1 MKSGSRP
8 VPPPRWR
15 RRPAERRREILDAAL
30 VVFGSRGY
38 DCATVA
44 DVARRAGVCPA
55 TVLHYFGSKASLFET
70 LLEDRF
76 LGGMDEEEALVTG
89 ARNEPVRLTM
99 RRLLTRMWDRLMA
112 PGMADLLLVGMAK
125 STTFPEA
132 GHVVFRSISER
143 WRGLLVTLLQAAVDR
158 GEYRTLDPHLTARV
172 LAGGLGGM
180 MMGMHR
186 FACYDPSAP
195 PPEDLLGHYLDL
207 VDHAL
212 AHPADITISSPA
224 FNAPRKGER

>member
-1 MKSGSRP
+1 MTSDCAAT
-8 VPPPRWR
+8 PPRWR

-30 VVFGSRGY
+30 GVFGSHGY

-44 DVARRAGVCPA
+44 EVARRAGVCPA

-76 LGGMDEEEALVTG
+76 LGGLDEEEALVTEV
-89 ARNEPVRLTM
+89 RDEPVRFTM
-99 RRLLTRMWDRLMA
+99 RRLMTRMWKRLMA

-143 WRGLLVTLLQAAVDR
+143 WRRLLVTVLQTAIDR
-158 GEYRTLDPHLTARV
+158 GEYRAVDPHLTARV

-195 PPEDLLGHYLDL
+195 PPDALLSHYLDL

-212 AHPADITISSPA
+212 SPSPEVAISTPALD
-224 FNAPRKGER
+224 APSKGER

>member
-1 MKSGSRP
+1 VNPDCEAS
-8 VPPPRWR
+8 PPRWR

-30 VVFGSRGY
+30 GVFGSRGY

-44 DVARRAGVCPA
+44 DVARSAGVCPA

-76 LGGMDEEEALVTG
+76 LGGLDEEEALVTE
-89 ARNEPVRLTM
+89 ARDEPVRLTM
-99 RRLLTRMWDRLMA
+99 RRLMTRMWKRLMA

-125 STTFPEA
+125 SATFPEA

-143 WRGLLVTLLQAAVDR
+143 WRRLLVTVLQTAADR
-158 GEYRTLDPHLTARV
+158 GEYRAVDPHLTARV

-195 PPEDLLGHYLDL
+195 PPEVLLSHYLDL

-212 AHPADITISSPA
+212 APTPQVTIPSPA
-224 FNAPRKGER
+224 FDAPGKGER

>member
-1 MKSGSRP
+1 MKRDVAAP
-8 VPPPRWR
+8 APRWR

-30 VVFGSRGY
+30 GVFGSRGY
-38 DCATVA
+38 DCATIA

-76 LGGMDEEEALVTG
+76 LGGMDEEEALVTE
-89 ARNEPVRLTM
+89 ARDEPVRFTM
-99 RRLLTRMWDRLMA
+99 RRLMTRMWTRLMA

-143 WRGLLVTLLQAAVDR
+143 WRRLLVTVLQTAIDR
-158 GEYRTLDPHLTARV
+158 EEYRAVDPHLTARV

-195 PPEDLLGHYLDL
+195 PPDALLSHYLDL

-212 AHPADITISSPA
+212 SPSPEVAISTPAL
-224 FNAPRKGER
+224 NAPGKGER

>member
-1 MKSGSRP
+1 VTP
-8 VPPPRWR
+8 DCAATTPRWR

-30 VVFGSRGY
+30 VVFGNRGY

-44 DVARRAGVCPA
+44 DVARSAGVSPA

-76 LGGMDEEEALVTG
+76 LGGMDEEEALVVRAG
-89 ARNEPVRLTM
+89 DEPVRQTM
-99 RRLLTRMWDRLMA
+99 RRLLASMWKRLMA

-125 STTFPEA
+125 SATFPEA

-143 WRGLLVTLLQAAVDR
+143 WRRLLVTVLQTAAGR
-158 GEYRTLDPHLTARV
+158 GEYRAVDPHLTARV

-195 PPEDLLGHYLDL
+195 PPEVLLSHYLDL

-212 AHPADITISSPA
+212 APSPEVTIPSPA
-224 FNAPRKGER
+224 CDAPGKGER